1 VKNNRWAERP
11 TFCGRIIMKV
21 KKELTKAE
29 KAELYD
35 KMIEARRKG
44 AEITNN
50 ISLEARKERARKA
63 ALARW
68 HKD

>member
-1 VKNNRWAERP
+1 
-11 TFCGRIIMKV
+11 MKV

-50 ISLEARKERARKA
+50 ISPEARKERARKA

-68 HKD
+68 HKN

>member
-1 VKNNRWAERP
+1 MEGVV
-11 TFCGRIIMKV
+11 MKV

-50 ISLEARKERARKA
+50 ISPEARKERARKA

-68 HKD
+68 HKN